1 MSLRKYH
8 AFVPNL
14 RAIQQNFSHSTH
26 RNSSHRSIHHRCNHH
41 SRKCPWYMSV
51 QLSSDFEF
59 SRPERPAFDVSPLCT
74 PLAPWFALLV
84 PLDFPLDFPVLSLLL
99 PVRAHSGTMTC
110 SVCLCHTIACLCLCV
125 HCNLVE
131 NVHHRTSNT
140 HRADLM
146 TLFLFSTAST
156 SMGSEFPSEL
166 VSLGLESRIFRPNF
180 ASTFVTTSRRAL
192 SNVRRRFELR
202 IRCFSSSSRNKDSR
216 TASLMSSSNQPSSSS
231 RGETRR
237 TPSVR
242 YPLKVRE
249 ESIVQEK

>member
-14 RAIQQNFSHSTH
+14 RAIQQNSS

-41 SRKCPWYMSV
+41 SRKCPWNMSV
-51 QLSSDFEF
+51 RIPELPNLSPISSFQDLKDQLSMF
-59 SRPERPAFDVSPLCT
+59 RPCERLRHLGSHFWFLWIFLWIFLYCPDSHLC
-74 PLAPWFALLV
+74 LN
-84 PLDFPLDFPVLSLLL
+84 
-99 PVRAHSGTMTC
+99 VRAHSGTMTC

-166 VSLGLESRIFRPNF
+166 VSLGLESIIFRPNF
-180 ASTFVTTSRRAL
+180 ASTFVTTSRRDL

-202 IRCFSSSSRNKDSR
+202 IRCFSSSSRTKDSR
-216 TASLMSSSNQPSSSS
+216 SNLTFIFFS
-231 RGETRR
+231 
-237 TPSVR
+237 
-242 YPLKVRE
+242 
-249 ESIVQEK
+249 